1 MGRLAPVAWVWTGP
15 GRRVQL
21 ESPSGTRHPAWKPLY
36 EEAHFE
42 AEQLALRELSETVE
56 ALESIS
62 VNAAMNPA
70 ALHDMLQTMKG
81 ALATLGVHR

>member
-21 ESPSGTRHPAWKPLY
+21 ERPVGTRHPAWKPLY
-36 EEAHFE
+36 EEAYFE
-42 AEQLALRELSETVE
+42 AEQLALRELTETVD

-62 VNAAMNPA
+62 TTEGMSAAE
-70 ALHDMLQTMKG
+70 LQRMVHAMKG

>member
-15 GRRVQL
+15 GRHVQL
-21 ESPSGTRHPAWKPLY
+21 ERPVGTRHPAWKPLY

-42 AEQLALRELSETVE
+42 AEQVALRELSETVE

-62 VNAAMNPA
+62 ASDDLRAAE
-70 ALHDMLQTMKG
+70 LQRAVLTMKG
-81 ALATLGVHR
+81 ALAALGVHR